1 MALPRP
7 ETPSQEAARRE
18 LEREQSALKAAQQ
31 AAAAADAEAAR
42 ARAVLAQQQSDLLTE
57 QQLLQTAA
65 AMLHGQLLSKL
76 TPLLSLN
83 FATVSRLAEGPL
95 PGLTLVA
102 VDELRDQIREQTE
115 LTDAVHTN
123 LSNEIRSPS
132 RRTHAL
138 TLAER
143 LEALRRACEY
153 HEQRLIGLQ
162 PSGSGTAA
170 TAPAG
175 NATSFVS
182 AESPKRVLFPRH

>member
-18 LEREQSALKAAQQ
+18 LQLGREQSALKAAQQ

-57 QQLLQTAA
+57 QQQLLQTAA

-76 TPLLSLN
+76 TPLLSLY

-102 VDELRDQIREQTE
+102 VDELRDQI
-115 LTDAVHTN
+115 
-123 LSNEIRSPS
+123 PS
-132 RRTHAL
+132 R
-138 TLAER
+138 
-143 LEALRRACEY
+143 
-153 HEQRLIGLQ
+153 
-162 PSGSGTAA
+162 PS
-170 TAPAG
+170 
-175 NATSFVS
+175 
-182 AESPKRVLFPRH
+182 